1 MKQENIKPRDVY
13 MTYDNANRLMHASI
27 REEGTSGFLRYIRED
42 MTTVQRHGLNPH
54 MWVTHYRF
62 PDGRAVPPM
71 KKESMPDYMR
81 LVADAARKHGG
92 SCLHTANIAD
102 LFYCLRKGIVPL
114 TPASQRTALAQE
126 NDYNPIAEYGSN
138 MPHSDALIPEYR
150 AYTAI
155 ETREGVVVFTNTPEG
170 ERQRQA
176 FEKYHE
182 VNFFNPAQPGGQM
195 NYFEIIA
202 EPSAMQGHTDK
213 LTGGLKEG
221 FAEAFTDPSVTRQGR
236 CLRTFN
242 MDPSAENYELFCRRD
257 ENGPTRKKLSEM
269 TFGDIWR
276 HMTGRVPDTGP
287 RRAECVETTL
297 FDDRQREMTYKVKIK
312 A

>member
-1 MKQENIKPRDVY
+1 MPRDVY

-27 REEGTSGFLRYIRED
+27 REEGTSGFLRYIRDD
-42 MTTVQRHGLNPH
+42 MTTVQQHGLNPH

-71 KKESMPDYMR
+71 KKECMHDYMR

-155 ETREGVVVFTNTPEG
+155 ETREGVVVFTTPPEG

-182 VNFFNPAQPGGQM
+182 HNFFNPAQPGGQM

-213 LTGGLKEG
+213 LTGDLKEG
-221 FAEAFTDPSVTRQGR
+221 FAEAFTDPAITRQGR

-257 ENGPTRKKLSEM
+257 ENGSARKKLSEM
-269 TFGDIWR
+269 TFGEIWR
-276 HMTGRVPDTGP
+276 HMTDRIPDTGP
-287 RRAECVETTL
+287 DRRSVSKPPCSTTGSK
-297 FDDRQREMTYKVKIK
+297 R
-312 A
+312 